1 MNIKAQSGLVSFFIM
16 AMIAVIIALQVT
28 WPVIDSVLNDD
39 TDITVSGE
47 YFNISGNADTY
58 MSLANSDIT
67 TNSESVYNA
76 SYNAIRNTDYTMN
89 CTDGTI
95 QPLSTG
101 GLLFNE
107 SLGSTVYN
115 INYGHS
121 GVTPL
126 ANMST
131 SATTLVDLIPLF
143 LVLVLLMVFVRPL
156 M

>member
-1 MNIKAQSGLVSFFIM
+1 MNTKAQSGLVSFFIM
-16 AMIAVIIALQVT
+16 AMIAVIIALQVA
-28 WPVIDSVLNDD
+28 WPVIDQVLNDE

-47 YFNISGNADTY
+47 SFNISGNADAH

-67 TNSESVYNA
+67 TNSELVYNA
-76 SYNAIRNTDYTMN
+76 SYNAIRNTDYTMDY
-89 CTDGTI
+89 TAGTI
-95 QPLSTG
+95 RPLSTG
-101 GLLFNE
+101 GLQFG
-107 SLGSTVYN
+107 GSGVYS

-121 GVTPL
+121 GVTSL

-143 LVLVLLMVFVRPL
+143 LVLTLVMVFVRPL

>member
-28 WPVIDSVLNDD
+28 WPVIDSVLNDE

-47 YFNISGNADTY
+47 SFNISGHADTY

-67 TNSESVYNA
+67 TNGESVYNA

-89 CTDGTI
+89 YTDGTI

-101 GLLFNE
+101 GLLF
-107 SLGSTVYN
+107 SGTAVYN

-131 SATTLVDLIPLF
+131 STTTLVDLIPLF

>member
-28 WPVIDSVLNDD
+28 WPVIDSAINDE

-47 YFNISGNADTY
+47 SFNISGHADTY
-58 MSLANSDIT
+58 MGLANSDIT

-76 SYNAIRNTDYTMN
+76 SYTAVRDTDYTMN
-89 CTDGTI
+89 YAGGRI

-101 GLLFNE
+101 GLEFT
-107 SLGSTVYN
+107 GSGVYN

-126 ANMST
+126 VNMST

-143 LVLVLLMVFVRPL
+143 LVLALLMVFVRPL